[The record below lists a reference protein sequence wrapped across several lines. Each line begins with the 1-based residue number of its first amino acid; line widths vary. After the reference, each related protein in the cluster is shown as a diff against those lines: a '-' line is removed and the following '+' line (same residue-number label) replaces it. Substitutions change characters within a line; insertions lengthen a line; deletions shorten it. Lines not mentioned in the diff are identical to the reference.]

1 MKAPQIAAAVEA
13 AGEPA
18 GVETASCHSSVKI
31 PDAPSSMEATGEP
44 PAMEIAASPSSVDA
58 TAATTVRG
66 VGEIRC

>member
-18 GVETASCHSSVKI
+18 GVETASCHSSVRV
-31 PDAPSSMEATGEP
+31 PDEP

-58 TAATTVRG
+58 TAVRG